1 MDKKT
6 AIIIVIALFGFVIFR
21 VYVAF
26 QHLDSSSDAK
36 STEQFPEELP
46 ITYSGVIPCA
56 DCPGIDY
63 NLMMYEDR
71 FKEISWYQDRDPE
84 PVVHEGD
91 WRMAG
96 DTLFTDERDDELHK
110 SFLVENQS
118 LRMLS
123 RDGEQIPGDLE
134 ENYTLTI
141 NPEERSIRAN
151 HRERKA
157 EGVDIISSG
166 NEPFWNVQI
175 DLESTTWFR
184 SPGDELR
191 GGAPKVKKEN
201 GRSTYRTTVNG
212 QTLTLTLHPTP
223 CRDTMSGFLFTHTAD
238 LVFGEETFSG
248 CGIYL

>member
-26 QHLDSSSDAK
+26 QHLDNSGDVESIQD
-36 STEQFPEELP
+36 FPEELP

-56 DCPGIDY
+56 SCPGIDY
-63 NLMMYEDR
+63 NLMLYEDR
-71 FKEISWYQDRDPE
+71 FKEISWYQDRGPE

-91 WRMAG
+91 WRMDG
-96 DTLFTDERDDELHK
+96 DTLFIHERDDELRK
-110 SFLVENQS
+110 SFLIEDQS

-123 RDGEQIPGDLE
+123 RAGDQIQGDLE
-134 ENYTLTI
+134 EYYTLTI
-141 NPEERSIRAN
+141 DAEERSIRAN
-151 HRERKA
+151 HRDRKA

-175 DLESTTWFR
+175 DLENATWFR
-184 SPGDELR
+184 SPDEELR
-191 GGAPKVKKEN
+191 GDAPKVEEEN
-201 GRSTYRTTVNG
+201 DHTIYQATVDERS
-212 QTLTLTLHPTP
+212 LTLTLHPTP
-223 CRDTMSGFLFTHTAD
+223 CRDSMSGFLFTHTAD

>member
-1 MDKKT
+1 VDKKT

-56 DCPGIDY
+56 SCPGIDY

-71 FKEISWYQDRDPE
+71 FKEISWYQDRGTE

-91 WRMAG
+91 WRIHG
-96 DTLFTDERDDELHK
+96 DTLFIHKRDDELRK
-110 SFLVENQS
+110 SFLIEDQS

-123 RDGEQIPGDLE
+123 RAGDQVPGEPE

-151 HRERKA
+151 HRERK
-157 EGVDIISSG
+157 EKGVDIISSG

-175 DLESTTWFR
+175 DLENTTWFR
-184 SPGDELR
+184 SPGEEFR
-191 GGAPKVKKEN
+191 GDAPKVEEEN
-201 GRSTYRTTVNG
+201 CRSTYRTTVDDKS
-212 QTLTLTLHPTP
+212 LTLTLHPTP
-223 CRDTMSGFLFTHTAD
+223 CRDTMSEFLFTHTAD